1 MRRETY
7 TVRRGDTLSSIA
19 KLNGCAVADLKG
31 ENSLADPNRLSVGQV
46 LQLPRMRALNPGKAG
61 GGDRKQGEVPASHAP
76 ITSRQGL
83 ETFWNEAEESWNRFF
98 SCWHDLSDQVLQ
110 PMRQKEAEESVQLKD
125 KAPMQALPDGS
136 APQPTTPPKTNTPV
150 GSTSQRS
157 TTRDE
162 VLRRLKERLDVT
174 PKIVVTNG
182 TTLSRNERKFIVAGV
197 GLCEIDKDVFGT
209 RNPDTEFVGR
219 KFGKKGAETS
229 YSRILHLGLS
239 YGYIQFTQDSGNLGI
254 LLQRMRAKNKGE
266 FDRIFGGTE
275 KSTAIP
281 DQLIELTT
289 SGLRQPDGSLPKNP
303 SGQQVW
309 QGYSPARKKELQKLA
324 SQDEDHDGKPD
335 LPESEVIR
343 GARVQKIPFKVGS
356 PPLDLWDDDWLRA
369 FSQAG
374 RVEDFQDVQLD
385 FAVEGFLNPI
395 LSHCRENR
403 IRSAKGLAF
412 VTACRVR
419 GANRDLLIKV
429 AQGLGYTVPFKQTA
443 DEFMTLNAIATA
455 EEETVV
461 RNGKSVK
468 RAKAGD
474 VSFDL
479 LEKHRAAILKKDEF
493 RFLAE
498 DFYDPDSFDNAHDK

>member
-1 MRRETY
+1 M
-7 TVRRGDTLSSIA
+7 
-19 KLNGCAVADLKG
+19 
-31 ENSLADPNRLSVGQV
+31 
-46 LQLPRMRALNPGKAG
+46 
-61 GGDRKQGEVPASHAP
+61 
-76 ITSRQGL
+76 
-83 ETFWNEAEESWNRFF
+83 
-98 SCWHDLSDQVLQ
+98 
-110 PMRQKEAEESVQLKD
+110 
-125 KAPMQALPDGS
+125 
-136 APQPTTPPKTNTPV
+136 

-182 TTLSRNERKFIVAGV
+182 TALSRNERKFIIAGV
-197 GLCEIDKDVFGT
+197 GLCEINKDVFGT
-209 RNPDTEFVGR
+209 RNPDTEFIGN
-219 KFGKKGAETS
+219 KFGKKGAEVN

-254 LLQRMRAKNKGE
+254 LLQRMREKNKSK
-266 FDRIFGGTE
+266 FNNIFGASDE
-275 KSTAIP
+275 NSTIP
-281 DQLIELTT
+281 DRLIELTT
-289 SGLRQPDGSLPKNP
+289 TGLRQPGGSLPKDP

-343 GARVQKIPFKVGS
+343 GARVQKIPFEVGG
-356 PPLDLWDDDWLRA
+356 PALDLWDDDWLRA

-419 GANRDLLIKV
+419 GVSRDLLIKV

-443 DEFMTLNAIATA
+443 DEFMVLNAIATA
-455 EEETVV
+455 EEETVI

-468 RAKAGD
+468 RAKAGG

-479 LEKHRAAILKKDEF
+479 LEKHRAGILKKDEF

>member
-7 TVRRGDTLSSIA
+7 AVRRGDTLSSIA
-19 KLNGCAVADLKG
+19 KLSGCTVADLQG
-31 ENSLADPNRLSVGQV
+31 ENRLADPNRLSVGQV
-46 LQLPRMRALNPGKAG
+46 LQLPRMRALNPEKAG
-61 GGDRKQGEVPASHAP
+61 SNRKQDEVPATHPP
-76 ITSRQGL
+76 ITSRRGL
-83 ETFWNEAEESWNRFF
+83 ETFWNEAEESWNQFF
-98 SCWHDLSDQVLQ
+98 SFWHDLSDRVLQ
-110 PMRQKEAEESVQLKD
+110 PMRQKEAEESVQHKD
-125 KAPMQALPDGS
+125 KAPMQSLPPGT
-136 APQPTTPPKTNTPV
+136 APQPPTPPRPNTPM

-197 GLCEIDKDVFGT
+197 GLCEINKDVFGT
-209 RNPDTEFVGR
+209 RNPDTEFIGN
-219 KFGKKGAETS
+219 KFGKKGAEVT

-254 LLQRMRAKNKGE
+254 LLQRMRAKNKDE
-266 FDRIFGGTE
+266 FDRIFGGIG
-275 KSTAIP
+275 KNTAIP
-281 DQLIELTT
+281 ERLIELTT
-289 SGLRQPDGSLPKNP
+289 TGLRLPDGSLPRNS

-309 QGYSPARKKELQKLA
+309 QSYSSTRKKELQKLA

-335 LPESEVIR
+335 LPESEEIR
-343 GARVQKIPFKVGS
+343 GARVQKIPIKVGG
-356 PPLDLWDDDWLRA
+356 PALDLWDRDWLEA
-369 FSQAG
+369 FQAAG
-374 RVEDFQDVQLD
+374 DVTDFQDVQLD

-419 GANRDLLIKV
+419 GVSRDLLIKV

-443 DEFMTLNAIATA
+443 DEFMALNVIATA
-455 EEETVV
+455 EEETVI

-468 RAKAGD
+468 RAKAGG
-474 VSFDL
+474 VFFDL
-479 LEKHRAAILKKDEF
+479 LEKHRASILKKDEF

>member
-19 KLNGCAVADLKG
+19 KFNGYTVADLQG
-31 ENSLADPNRLSVGQV
+31 ENRLADPHRLSVGQV
-46 LQLPRMRALNPGKAG
+46 LQLPRMRTLNPRKAG
-61 GGDRKQGEVPASHAP
+61 GGDRKQGEVPATHAP
-76 ITSRQGL
+76 IASRQGL
-83 ETFWNEAEESWNRFF
+83 DTFWNEAEESWNRLF
-98 SCWHDLSDQVLQ
+98 SFWHDISDQVLH

-125 KAPMQALPDGS
+125 KAPMQAVPAGT
-136 APQPTTPPKTNTPV
+136 APHPTTPPKANTPV

-157 TTRDE
+157 ATRNE
-162 VLRRLKERLDVT
+162 ILRRLKERLDVT

-197 GLCEIDKDVFGT
+197 GLCEINKDVFGT
-209 RNPDTEFVGR
+209 RNPDTEFIGN
-219 KFGKKGAETS
+219 KFGKKGAEVN

-254 LLQRMRAKNKGE
+254 LLQRMRAKDKGE
-266 FDRIFGGTE
+266 FDNIFGGKE
-275 KSTAIP
+275 SIAIP
-281 DQLIELTT
+281 DRLIELTT
-289 SGLRQPDGSLPKNP
+289 TGLRQPDGSLPRNP
-303 SGQQVW
+303 SGQRIW
-309 QGYSPARKKELQKLA
+309 ESYSPARKKELQKLA
-324 SQDEDHDGKPD
+324 SQDEDHDGKSD

-343 GARVQKIPFKVGS
+343 GARVQKIPIKVGG
-356 PPLDLWDDDWLRA
+356 PALDLWDKDWLEA
-369 FSQAG
+369 FQAAG
-374 RVEDFQDVQLD
+374 DVTDFQDVQLD

-419 GANRDLLIKV
+419 GASRDLLIKV

-461 RNGKSVK
+461 RNGKNVK
-468 RAKAGD
+468 RAKAGG

-479 LEKHRAAILKKDEF
+479 LEKHRAGILKKDEF

-498 DFYDPDSFDNAHDK
+498 DFYDPDSFDDTHDK